1 MASLQ
6 QEKDALK
13 QEKEGLAQKVKELE
27 ENFRQSQEWKQVM
40 DKGGILSVPVEE
52 FRVQKLPHPVTK

>member
-27 ENFRQSQEWKQVM
+27 ENLAKKAEELKAIPANAE
-40 DKGGILSVPVEE
+40 DKSVKDKNATS
-52 FRVQKLPHPVTK
+52 FSNFYNF